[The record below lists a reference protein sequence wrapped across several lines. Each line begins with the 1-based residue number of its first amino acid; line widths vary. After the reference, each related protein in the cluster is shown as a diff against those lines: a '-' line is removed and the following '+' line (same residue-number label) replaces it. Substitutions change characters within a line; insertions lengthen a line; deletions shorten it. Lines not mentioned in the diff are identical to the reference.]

1 MLMNTNSPISTT
13 DFKNTVLALSIAIIY
28 TNKQVAKKYNSSA
41 TAKPWWNKTLTEI
54 ATYI

>member
-1 MLMNTNSPISTT
+1 MNTNSPISTT